1 MESKGP
7 SSLPQHSP
15 AAGDRAAQGTV
26 SDKIFL
32 LFQIIRFEKNMEIV
46 TFPERMAANSYT
58 RYMLSERSLLFC
70 LQTYRHTGVIMGE
83 INVMLKGMPLFR
95 EQHWAFMSIAF
106 CIAFAIRVLTA
117 ASGRPAFAGSAGSLG
132 ASGLNDTME
141 MGGTKGRV
149 TKPPGREG
157 QQGWAESTDTGSPCA
172 CFSGGFSVCDCCS
185 AVCEMGHRC
194 VGMILLP
201 SHFLVCL
208 HLYLLFASNVN

>member
-1 MESKGP
+1 
-7 SSLPQHSP
+7 
-15 AAGDRAAQGTV
+15 
-26 SDKIFL
+26 
-32 LFQIIRFEKNMEIV
+32 
-46 TFPERMAANSYT
+46 
-58 RYMLSERSLLFC
+58 
-70 LQTYRHTGVIMGE
+70 
-83 INVMLKGMPLFR
+83 
-95 EQHWAFMSIAF
+95 MSIAF

-157 QQGWAESTDTGSPCA
+157 QQGWAESIDTGSPCA

-185 AVCEMGHRC
+185 AVCEMGHRH
-194 VGMILLP
+194 VGVILLP